1 MSSKQDDILHRLED
15 IDNSFLLAM
24 EDDERLRSGVPEQ
37 QRATDLDFIQM
48 TGLTRRSPEEDIAAS
63 PKATPAGQTVVSG
76 LSFFEKGVA
85 DVDAEMAPRGLE
97 QAAHLNQDIV
107 PESLGADRP
116 IPAVP
121 SIAGLREVIEEL
133 AQEERASAQEAD
145 RVPLSELTMTEALAE
160 EEPEMLSAEPVMTAD
175 ATVPDAGPGMA
186 PGTLEDAVEQA
197 YPNEPLPVGPS
208 SLEPVEWVHG
218 ETLKEKA
225 EELEGFVPLSDAGS
239 PDVEP
244 PGLEQTADLNQDIVP
259 ESLGADRPI
268 PAVPSIAGLR
278 EVIEELAQEEG
289 ALAQEADRVPLS
301 ELTMTEALAEEE
313 PETLSAEPVMTA
325 DATVPDAGPG
335 MAPGALEDAVAQAH
349 PNEPLPV
356 GPSSLEPVE
365 WVHGETLKEKTEELE
380 GFVLLSDA
388 GSPDAEPPAERPG
401 RPPAEHML
409 DLAEAGHLL
418 QALES
423 QPRQVGRLEEDRL
436 EEDRLESLKAPLAS
450 SLSSSSLSVEPAEE
464 QDATEESELS
474 VYHRA
479 MPRHR
484 RRPVHRQPR
493 GWRRVARWAARLAV
507 VLILAC
513 VAAGGYKWFRPMF
526 ATPRETL
533 EQARA
538 LQEAGRY
545 SEASGVYQ
553 SFAQAQP
560 DHPQRAEAEFLA
572 AYCLQLA
579 LAPSDSY
586 DARQANNER
595 AYNLFARFVADNPAH
610 AKVPRARVR
619 MGILSFEMG
628 RYEEAIETLQDPT
641 LPMSDP
647 EGALP
652 ALRTLAR
659 ARRELGQYAEA
670 ASAYQQAASL
680 SGNYTADQ
688 DYEELGDLCRWQAD
702 HTENA
707 EEQRRLHMNA
717 VENWT
722 KALRMPTADPSVKGK
737 IREKR
742 RWLLEQLGMP
752 GDDADQAYQVAAPV
766 KAALPAA
773 SPASQERAA
782 TEAAPREQENAPSLP
797 AAPPQPSPAA
807 SAAPDPNAEAH
818 YPGGPL
824 APEKPEPSRAA
835 SGPSSS

>member
-85 DVDAEMAPRGLE
+85 DVDAEMAPPGLE
-97 QAAHLNQDIV
+97 QA
-107 PESLGADRP
+107 
-116 IPAVP
+116 
-121 SIAGLREVIEEL
+121 
-133 AQEERASAQEAD
+133 
-145 RVPLSELTMTEALAE
+145 
-160 EEPEMLSAEPVMTAD
+160 
-175 ATVPDAGPGMA
+175 
-186 PGTLEDAVEQA
+186 
-197 YPNEPLPVGPS
+197 
-208 SLEPVEWVHG
+208 
-218 ETLKEKA
+218 
-225 EELEGFVPLSDAGS
+225 
-239 PDVEP
+239 
-244 PGLEQTADLNQDIVP
+244 ADLNQDIVP
-259 ESLGADRPI
+259 ESLDADRPI

-313 PETLSAEPVMTA
+313 PEMLSAEPVMTA

-335 MAPGALEDAVAQAH
+335 MASGTLEDAVAQAH

-484 RRPVHRQPR
+484 RRSVHRQPR

-526 ATPRETL
+526 ATPRETF
-533 EQARA
+533 ERARA

-628 RYEEAIETLQDPT
+628 RYENAIEMLQDPT

-659 ARRELGQYAEA
+659 ARWKLGQYADA

-707 EEQRRLHMNA
+707 EEQRRLRMNA

-782 TEAAPREQENAPSLP
+782 PEAAPREQENAPSLP

>member
-48 TGLTRRSPEEDIAAS
+48 TGLTRLVPEEDIAAS
-63 PKATPAGQTVVSG
+63 PKAMPAGQTVVSG

-85 DVDAEMAPRGLE
+85 DVDAEMAPPGLE
-97 QAAHLNQDIV
+97 QAADLNQDIV

-145 RVPLSELTMTEALAE
+145 HVPLSDLTMTEPLAE
-160 EEPEMLSAEPVMTAD
+160 EEPETLSAEPVMSAD

-186 PGTLEDAVEQA
+186 SGTLEDAVEQA
-197 YPNEPLPVGPS
+197 HPDEPLPVGPS

-244 PGLEQTADLNQDIVP
+244 PG
-259 ESLGADRPI
+259 
-268 PAVPSIAGLR
+268 
-278 EVIEELAQEEG
+278 EG
-289 ALAQEADRVPLS
+289 
-301 ELTMTEALAEEE
+301 
-313 PETLSAEPVMTA
+313 
-325 DATVPDAGPG
+325 
-335 MAPGALEDAVAQAH
+335 
-349 PNEPLPV
+349 
-356 GPSSLEPVE
+356 
-365 WVHGETLKEKTEELE
+365 
-380 GFVLLSDA
+380 
-388 GSPDAEPPAERPG
+388 PG

-409 DLAEAGHLL
+409 DLAEAEHLL

-423 QPRQVGRLEEDRL
+423 QPRQVGKLEEERLEEDRL
-436 EEDRLESLKAPLAS
+436 KGLKAPLAS
-450 SLSSSSLSVEPAEE
+450 SLSSSSLSAEPAEE
-464 QDATEESELS
+464 QDATEENELS

-484 RRPVHRQPR
+484 HRRSVHVRPR
-493 GWRRVARWAARLAV
+493 GWRRVARWASRLAV

-533 EQARA
+533 ERARA
-538 LQEAGRY
+538 LQAAGSY
-545 SEASGVYQ
+545 SEASGVYH

-579 LAPSDSY
+579 PSDSY

-595 AYNLFARFVADNPAH
+595 AYDLFTRFVTDNPAH

-628 RYEEAIETLQDPT
+628 RYENAIETLQDPT
-641 LPMSDP
+641 LPISDP

-659 ARRELGQYAEA
+659 ARWRLGQYAEA

-707 EEQRRLHMNA
+707 EEQRRLQMNA

-722 KALRMPTADPSVKGK
+722 KALRMPTADPAVKGK

-742 RWLLEQLGMP
+742 RRLLEQLGMP
-752 GDDADQAYQVAAPV
+752 GDDADQGYQVAAPV

-782 TEAAPREQENAPSLP
+782 PEAAAREQENAPSLP

-818 YPGGPL
+818 YPGGLL
-824 APEKPEPSRAA
+824 APEKPEPSSAA
-835 SGPSSS
+835 SGQSSS

>member
-1 MSSKQDDILHRLED
+1 
-15 IDNSFLLAM
+15 
-24 EDDERLRSGVPEQ
+24 
-37 QRATDLDFIQM
+37 
-48 TGLTRRSPEEDIAAS
+48 
-63 PKATPAGQTVVSG
+63 
-76 LSFFEKGVA
+76 
-85 DVDAEMAPRGLE
+85 
-97 QAAHLNQDIV
+97 
-107 PESLGADRP
+107 
-116 IPAVP
+116 
-121 SIAGLREVIEEL
+121 
-133 AQEERASAQEAD
+133 
-145 RVPLSELTMTEALAE
+145 
-160 EEPEMLSAEPVMTAD
+160 MTAD
-175 ATVPDAGPGMA
+175 ATVPDAGLDMA
-186 PGTLEDAVEQA
+186 SGTLEDAVEQA
-197 YPNEPLPVGPS
+197 HLNELLPVGPS

-239 PDVEP
+239 PDIEP
-244 PGLEQTADLNQDIVP
+244 PG
-259 ESLGADRPI
+259 
-268 PAVPSIAGLR
+268 
-278 EVIEELAQEEG
+278 EG
-289 ALAQEADRVPLS
+289 
-301 ELTMTEALAEEE
+301 
-313 PETLSAEPVMTA
+313 
-325 DATVPDAGPG
+325 
-335 MAPGALEDAVAQAH
+335 
-349 PNEPLPV
+349 
-356 GPSSLEPVE
+356 
-365 WVHGETLKEKTEELE
+365 
-380 GFVLLSDA
+380 
-388 GSPDAEPPAERPG
+388 PG

-409 DLAEAGHLL
+409 DLAEAEHLL

-423 QPRQVGRLEEDRL
+423 QPRQVGRLEEERLEEERL

-450 SLSSSSLSVEPAEE
+450 SLSSSSLSAEPAEE
-464 QDATEESELS
+464 QDATEENELS

-484 RRPVHRQPR
+484 RRRSIHRRPR

-526 ATPRETL
+526 ATPLETL
-533 EQARA
+533 ERARA
-538 LQEAGRY
+538 LQAAGRY
-545 SEASGVYQ
+545 SEASGVYE

-579 LAPSDSY
+579 PSDSY

-595 AYNLFARFVADNPAH
+595 AYDLFTRFVADNPAH

-641 LPMSDP
+641 LPISDP

-659 ARRELGQYAEA
+659 ARWRLGQYAEA

-707 EEQRRLHMNA
+707 EEQRRLQMNA

-722 KALRMPTADPSVKGK
+722 KVLRMPTADPSVKGK

-752 GDDADQAYQVAAPV
+752 GDDADQGYQVAAPV
-766 KAALPAA
+766 KAALPSA
-773 SPASQERAA
+773 SPASQEPAA
-782 TEAAPREQENAPSLP
+782 PEAAAREQENAPSLP

-818 YPGGPL
+818 YPEGV
-824 APEKPEPSRAA
+824 APEKPEPSGPD
-835 SGPSSS
+835 SGQSSS

>member
-48 TGLTRRSPEEDIAAS
+48 TGLTRRAPEEDIAAS
-63 PKATPAGQTVVSG
+63 SKAMPAGQTVVSG

-85 DVDAEMAPRGLE
+85 DVDAEMAPPGLE
-97 QAAHLNQDIV
+97 QAADLNQDIV
-107 PESLGADRP
+107 PESLGADGP

-145 RVPLSELTMTEALAE
+145 RVSLSDLTMTEALAE
-160 EEPEMLSAEPVMTAD
+160 EEPEPLSAEPVMTAD
-175 ATVPDAGPGMA
+175 ATVPDTGLGMA
-186 PGTLEDAVEQA
+186 SGTLEDAVEQA
-197 YPNEPLPVGPS
+197 HPSEPLPVGPS

-218 ETLKEKA
+218 ETLEEKA

-244 PGLEQTADLNQDIVP
+244 PG
-259 ESLGADRPI
+259 
-268 PAVPSIAGLR
+268 
-278 EVIEELAQEEG
+278 EG
-289 ALAQEADRVPLS
+289 
-301 ELTMTEALAEEE
+301 
-313 PETLSAEPVMTA
+313 
-325 DATVPDAGPG
+325 
-335 MAPGALEDAVAQAH
+335 
-349 PNEPLPV
+349 
-356 GPSSLEPVE
+356 
-365 WVHGETLKEKTEELE
+365 
-380 GFVLLSDA
+380 
-388 GSPDAEPPAERPG
+388 PG

-409 DLAEAGHLL
+409 DLAEAEHLL

-423 QPRQVGRLEEDRL
+423 QPRQVGRLEEERLEEERL
-436 EEDRLESLKAPLAS
+436 EEDRLEGLKAPLAS
-450 SLSSSSLSVEPAEE
+450 SLSSSSLSAEPAEE
-464 QDATEESELS
+464 QDATEENGLS

-484 RRPVHRQPR
+484 RRRSVHRRPR

-526 ATPRETL
+526 ATPQETF
-533 EQARA
+533 ERARA

-579 LAPSDSY
+579 LPALPDSY

-595 AYNLFARFVADNPAH
+595 AYDLFARFVADNPAH

-659 ARRELGQYAEA
+659 ARSKLGQYAEA

-688 DYEELGDLCRWQAD
+688 DYEELGDLYRWQAD

-707 EEQRRLHMNA
+707 EEQRRLQMNA

-752 GDDADQAYQVAAPV
+752 GDDADQGYQVAAPV

-782 TEAAPREQENAPSLP
+782 PEAAAREQENAPSLP
-797 AAPPQPSPAA
+797 AAPPQPSPAV
-807 SAAPDPNAEAH
+807 SAAPDPNAEAY

-824 APEKPEPSRAA
+824 APEKPEPSSAA